1 MNARLLLT
9 PLVAATVLVAA
20 CGGSDKTD
28 APTIAKQ
35 PVAGIAVPDD
45 LKAKGTLTIGT
56 DASYPPIE
64 FMGADGKTVEGLDAD
79 LAQALAGAMGLKA
92 QVQHAT
98 FDSILPGLT
107 TKKFDV
113 GMSGFT
119 DTKERE
125 ETVDFVT
132 YFSAGTSFFVKT
144 QEGGPVVNTLD
155 DLCGLKLALQKGTA
169 QVEDA
174 AAQQDKCAAAGK
186 PAIKV
191 MTFPDQPGA
200 NLAII
205 SGRAD
210 VGMTDSPV
218 AAYQAKQSGGQ
229 LSVVGEQFGSA
240 PYGIA
245 LPKGSPLVK
254 PMHAA
259 MKALIADGTYGE
271 ILAKYGIEAGAITE
285 PGINQAAE

>member
-1 MNARLLLT
+1 MNLKLLVTPLLATAALLT
-9 PLVAATVLVAA
+9 A
-20 CGGSDKTD
+20 CGGADKTD
-28 APTIAKQ
+28 APTIATK
-35 PVAGIAVPDD
+35 PVADITVPADI
-45 LKAKGTLTIGT
+45 KAKGTLTIGT

-79 LAQALAGAMGLKA
+79 LAAALAGTLGLEADVK
-92 QVQHAT
+92 HAT

-132 YFSAGTSFFVKT
+132 YFSAGTAFFVKA
-144 QEGGPVVNTLD
+144 QGGPAINTLD
-155 DLCGLKLALQKGTA
+155 DLCGRKLALQKGTA

-174 AAQQDKCAAAGK
+174 EVQQGKCAAAGK

-200 NLAII
+200 NLAIV
-205 SGRAD
+205 SGRAE

-229 LSVVGEQFGSA
+229 LKVVGQPYGTA

-245 LPKGSPLVK
+245 LPKGSPLAK
-254 PMHAA
+254 PIQAA
-259 MKALIADGTYGE
+259 LKALIADGTYGK

>member
-1 MNARLLLT
+1 MNPRLLLT

-20 CGGSDKTD
+20 CGGADKHE
-28 APTIAKQ
+28 APTIATK
-35 PVAGIAVPDD
+35 PVAKIIVPDD
-45 LKAKGTLTIGT
+45 IKAKGTLTVGT

-79 LAQALAGAMGLKA
+79 LAEALAGAMGLEAEVK
-92 QVQHAT
+92 HAT

-107 TKKFDV
+107 TNKFDA

-132 YFSAGTSFFVKT
+132 YFSAGTAFFVKA
-144 QEGGPVVNTLD
+144 QGGPAVNTLD
-155 DLCGLKLALQKGTA
+155 DLCGRKLALQKGTA
-169 QVEDA
+169 QVDDA
-174 AAQQDKCAAAGK
+174 EVQQKECAAAGK

-200 NLAII
+200 NLAIV

-229 LSVVGEQFGSA
+229 LKVVGQPYGSA

-254 PMHAA
+254 PMQAA
-259 MKALIADGTYGE
+259 VKALIADGTYGE
-271 ILAKYGIEAGAITE
+271 ILAKYGVEAGAITE

>member
-1 MNARLLLT
+1 MLF
-9 PLVAATVLVAA
+9 AA
-20 CGGSDKTD
+20 CGGSEGKTD
-28 APTIAKQ
+28 APTIATNTAASI
-35 PVAGIAVPDD
+35 VVPDEI
-45 LKAKGTLTIGT
+45 KAKGTLTIGT

-92 QVQHAT
+92 EVKHAS

-132 YFSAGTSFFVKT
+132 YFSAGTAFFVKA
-144 QEGGPVVNTLD
+144 QGGPAVNTLD
-155 DLCGLKLALQKGTA
+155 DLCGRKLALQKGTA

-174 AAQQDKCAAAGK
+174 EAQQAKCAAAGK

-205 SGRAD
+205 SGRAE

-229 LSVVGEQFGSA
+229 LKVVGEPFGTA

-254 PMHAA
+254 PMQEA

-285 PGINQAAE
+285 PGINQAAA

>member
-1 MNARLLLT
+1 
-9 PLVAATVLVAA
+9 
-20 CGGSDKTD
+20 
-28 APTIAKQ
+28 
-35 PVAGIAVPDD
+35 
-45 LKAKGTLTIGT
+45 
-56 DASYPPIE
+56 
-64 FMGADGKTVEGLDAD
+64 
-79 LAQALAGAMGLKA
+79 MGLKA

-132 YFSAGTSFFVKT
+132 YFSAGTSFFVMT

-205 SGRAD
+205 ARPRRRRHDRLARRRLPGQAVGRAALESW
-210 VGMTDSPV
+210 VSSSARRRTASRCPR
-218 AAYQAKQSGGQ
+218 AA
-229 LSVVGEQFGSA
+229 
-240 PYGIA
+240 A
-245 LPKGSPLVK
+245 LAK
-254 PMHAA
+254 PMHARHEGPDRRRH
-259 MKALIADGTYGE
+259 LRRDPGQVRDRGRRDH
-271 ILAKYGIEAGAITE
+271 TE
-285 PGINQAAE
+285 LNGHANQAAE

>member
-1 MNARLLLT
+1 MNLKLLLT
-9 PLVAATVLVAA
+9 PLVATSVLVAA
-20 CGGSDKTD
+20 CGGSESKTE
-28 APTIAKQ
+28 APAIAKQ
-35 PVAGIAVPDD
+35 PTAKIAVPAE

-64 FMGADGKTVEGLDAD
+64 FMGADGRTVQGMDAD
-79 LAQALAGAMGLKA
+79 LANALAGELGLKA
-92 QVQHAT
+92 QVRHAT

-125 ETVDFVT
+125 QTVDFVT
-132 YFSAGTSFFVKT
+132 YFTAGTSFFVKA
-144 QEGGPVVNTLD
+144 QGGPAINTLD
-155 DLCGLKLALQKGTA
+155 DLCGRKLALQKGTA
-169 QVEDA
+169 QVDDA
-174 AAQQDKCAAAGK
+174 AAQQKRCAAAGK

-205 SGRAD
+205 SGRAE

-218 AAYQAKQSGGQ
+218 AAYQAKQSGGK
-229 LSVVGEQFGSA
+229 LKVVGRPYGTA

-254 PMHAA
+254 PMQEA
-259 MKALIADGTYGE
+259 MKALIADGTYGK
-271 ILAKYGIEAGAITE
+271 ILAKYGIEAGAIAE
-285 PGINQAAE
+285 PGINQATA

>member
-20 CGGSDKTD
+20 CGGSDKTE
-28 APTIAKQ
+28 APTIATK
-35 PVAGIAVPDD
+35 PVAKIIVPDD
-45 LKAKGTLTIGT
+45 IKAKGTLTVGT

-79 LAQALAGAMGLKA
+79 LAEALAGAMGLEAEVK
-92 QVQHAT
+92 HAT

-132 YFSAGTSFFVKT
+132 YFTAGTAFFVKA
-144 QEGGPVVNTLD
+144 QGGPAINTLD
-155 DLCGLKLALQKGTA
+155 DLCGRKLALQKGTA

-174 AAQQDKCAAAGK
+174 EAQQKQCAAAGK
-186 PAIKV
+186 PAIDV

-200 NLAII
+200 NLAVV

-210 VGMTDSPV
+210 LGMTDSPV

-229 LSVVGEQFGSA
+229 LKVVGQPYGTA

-254 PMHAA
+254 PMQAA
-259 MKALIADGTYGE
+259 MKALIADGTYGK
-271 ILAKYGIEAGAITE
+271 ILAKYGVEAGAITE

>member
-1 MNARLLLT
+1 MNLKLLVT
-9 PLVAATVLVAA
+9 PLLATAALLCA
-20 CGGSDKTD
+20 CGGADKPE
-28 APTIAKQ
+28 APTIATK
-35 PVAGIAVPDD
+35 PVADITVPDAV
-45 LKAKGTLTIGT
+45 KAKGKLTIGT

-64 FMGADGKTVEGLDAD
+64 FMAADGKTVEGLDAD
-79 LAQALAGAMGLKA
+79 LAAALAGVLGLEA
-92 QVQHAT
+92 DVRHAT

-107 TKKFDV
+107 TGKFDV

-119 DTKERE
+119 DTAERE

-132 YFSAGTSFFVKT
+132 YFSAGTAFFVKA
-144 QEGGPVVNTLD
+144 QGGPAINTLD
-155 DLCGLKLALQKGTA
+155 DLCGRKLALQKGTA

-174 AAQQDKCAAAGK
+174 EAQQRKCAAAGK

-200 NLAII
+200 NLAIV
-205 SGRAD
+205 SGRAE

-229 LSVVGEQFGSA
+229 LKVVGRPYGTA

-254 PMHAA
+254 PMQAA
-259 MKALIADGTYGE
+259 LKALIADGTYGK
-271 ILAKYGIEAGAITE
+271 ILGKYGIEAGAITE

>member
-1 MNARLLLT
+1 MNLKLLLM
-9 PLVAATVLVAA
+9 PLLATSVLVAA
-20 CGGSDKTD
+20 CGGTDKTD
-28 APTIAKQ
+28 APTSSSK
-35 PVAGIAVPDD
+35 PVAKIAVPADI
-45 LKAKGTLTIGT
+45 KAKGTLTIGT

-79 LAQALAGAMGLKA
+79 LAEALAGAMGLEA
-92 QVQHAT
+92 EVEHAT

-107 TKKFDV
+107 TNKFDV

-144 QEGGPVVNTLD
+144 QEGGPVINTLD
-155 DLCGLKLALQKGTA
+155 DLCGRKLALQKGTA

-174 AAQQDKCAAAGK
+174 EGQQDKCAAAGK

-200 NLAII
+200 NLAVI

-210 VGMTDSPV
+210 VGMTDSPG
-218 AAYQAKQSGGQ
+218 AAYQAKLSGGK
-229 LSVVGEQFGSA
+229 LKVVGEPYGTA

-254 PMHAA
+254 PVHGA
-259 MKALIADGTYGE
+259 MKALIADGTYGR
-271 ILAKYGIEAGAITE
+271 ILAKYGIQAGAIAE
-285 PGINQAAE
+285 PGINQAAH

>member
-1 MNARLLLT
+1 MNPRLLLT
-9 PLVAATVLVAA
+9 PLAAAAVLFAA
-20 CGGSDKTD
+20 CGGSGASD
-28 APTIAKQ
+28 APTIATK
-35 PVAGIAVPDD
+35 PVAEIAVPDD
-45 LKAKGTLTIGT
+45 LKAKGTLTVGT

-64 FMGADGKTVEGLDAD
+64 FMGADGRTVEGLDAD
-79 LAQALAGAMGLKA
+79 LAKALAGTMGLEAK
-92 QVQHAT
+92 VEHAT

-132 YFSAGTSFFVKT
+132 YFSAGTAFFVKA
-144 QEGGPVVNTLD
+144 QGGPAINTLD
-155 DLCGLKLALQKGTA
+155 DLCGRRLALQKGTA

-174 AAQQDKCAAAGK
+174 EAQQAKCAAAGK
-186 PAIKV
+186 PAIEV

-200 NLAII
+200 NLAVI

-229 LSVVGEQFGSA
+229 LKVVGEPYGTA

-254 PMHAA
+254 PMQAA
-259 MKALIADGTYGE
+259 LKALIADGTYGK
-271 ILAKYGIEAGAITE
+271 ILAKYGIEAGAIAE

>member
-1 MNARLLLT
+1 MNLKLLLM
-9 PLVAATVLVAA
+9 PLLATSVLVAA
-20 CGGSDKTD
+20 CGGTDKTD
-28 APTIAKQ
+28 APATSKR
-35 PVAGIAVPDD
+35 
-45 LKAKGTLTIGT
+45 TLTVGT

-64 FMGADGKTVEGLDAD
+64 FMGADGKTVEGMDAD
-79 LAQALAGAMGLKA
+79 LAKAIGAKLGME
-92 QVQHAT
+92 VDVEHAT

-107 TKKFDV
+107 TRKYDV

-125 ETVDFVT
+125 ATVDFVT
-132 YFSAGTSFFVKT
+132 YFSAGTSFFVKA

-155 DLCGLKLALQKGTA
+155 DLCGRTLALQKGTA
-169 QVEDA
+169 QVDDA
-174 AAQQDKCAAAGK
+174 EAQQKACAAAGQ

-218 AAYQAKQSGGQ
+218 AAYQAKQSGGK
-229 LSVVGEQFGSA
+229 LVVVGEPYGSA

-254 PMHAA
+254 PMQGAL
-259 MKALIADGTYGE
+259 KALIADGTYGR
-271 ILAKYGIEAGAITE
+271 ILAKYGIEAGAIAE
-285 PGINQAAE
+285 PGINQAAH

>member
-1 MNARLLLT
+1 MNLKHLLM
-9 PLVAATVLVAA
+9 PLLATSVLVTA
-20 CGGSDKTD
+20 CGGTDKTD
-28 APTIAKQ
+28 APAKTS
-35 PVAGIAVPDD
+35 
-45 LKAKGTLTIGT
+45 KGTLTVGT

-64 FMGADGKTVEGLDAD
+64 FMGADGTTVEGLDAD
-79 LAQALAGAMGLKA
+79 LAKALGAKLGMN
-92 QVQHAT
+92 VRIQHAP

-132 YFSAGTSFFVKT
+132 YFSAGTSFFVAE
-144 QEGGPVVNTLD
+144 QEGGAVINTLD
-155 DLCGLKLALQKGTA
+155 DLCGRTLALQKGTA
-169 QVEDA
+169 QVDDA
-174 AAQQDKCAAAGK
+174 AAQQKACAAAGK
-186 PAIKV
+186 PAIKIQ
-191 MTFPDQPGA
+191 TFPDQPGA
-200 NLAII
+200 NLAIV

-229 LSVVGEQFGSA
+229 LVVVGEPYGTA

-254 PMHAA
+254 PMHEA

-285 PGINQAAE
+285 PGINQAAH

>member
-1 MNARLLLT
+1 
-9 PLVAATVLVAA
+9 
-20 CGGSDKTD
+20 
-28 APTIAKQ
+28 
-35 PVAGIAVPDD
+35 
-45 LKAKGTLTIGT
+45 
-56 DASYPPIE
+56 
-64 FMGADGKTVEGLDAD
+64 MGADGKTVEGLDAD
-79 LAQALAGAMGLKA
+79 LGAALAGAMGLKA
-92 QVQHAT
+92 EVKHAT

-107 TKKFDV
+107 TSKFDV

-125 ETVDFVT
+125 ATVDFVT
-132 YFSAGTSFFVKT
+132 YFTAGTSFFVKA

-155 DLCGLKLALQKGTA
+155 DLCGRTLALQKGTA

-174 AAQQDKCAAAGK
+174 EAQQKACAAAGK

-191 MTFPDQPGA
+191 MAFPDQPGA
-200 NLAII
+200 NLAIV

-229 LSVVGEQFGSA
+229 LVVVGEPYGTA

-254 PMHAA
+254 PMHEA

-271 ILAKYGIEAGAITE
+271 ILAKYGIEAGAIAE
-285 PGINQAAE
+285 PGINQAAH

>member
-1 MNARLLLT
+1 MNLKLLLT
-9 PLVAATVLVAA
+9 PLLATTVLVAA
-20 CGGSDKTD
+20 CGGTDTPD
-28 APTIAKQ
+28 APTVSTK
-35 PVAGIAVPDD
+35 PVSEIAVPPD
-45 LKAKGTLTIGT
+45 LEAKGTLTIGT

-64 FMGADGKTVEGLDAD
+64 FMAADGKTVEGLDAD
-79 LAQALAGAMGLKA
+79 LGKALAATLGLKA
-92 QVQHAT
+92 EVQHAT

-125 ETVDFVT
+125 KTVDFVT
-132 YFSAGTSFFVKT
+132 YFSAGTSFFVKA
-144 QEGGPVVNTLD
+144 QEGGTVVNTLD
-155 DLCGLKLALQKGTA
+155 DLCGRTLALQKGTA

-174 AAQQDKCAAAGK
+174 AAQQKQCAAAGK

-200 NLAII
+200 NLAVV

-218 AAYQAKQSGGQ
+218 AAYQAKQSNGQ
-229 LSVVGEQFGSA
+229 LAVVGEPYGSA

-245 LPKGSPLVK
+245 LPKGSPLATAIR
-254 PMHAA
+254 AA
-259 MKALIADGTYGE
+259 LKALIVDGTYGE

>member
-1 MNARLLLT
+1 MPLL
-9 PLVAATVLVAA
+9 ATSVLVAA
-20 CGGSDKTD
+20 CGSGSDTKTD
-28 APTIAKQ
+28 APA
-35 PVAGIAVPDD
+35 AS
-45 LKAKGTLTIGT
+45 KGTLVVGT

-64 FMGADGKTVEGLDAD
+64 FMGADGKTPEGMDVD
-79 LAQALAGAMGLKA
+79 LAKALGARLGMDVR
-92 QVQHAT
+92 VQHAP
-98 FDSILPGLT
+98 FDSILPGLSS
-107 TKKFDV
+107 KKYDV

-155 DLCGLKLALQKGTA
+155 DLCGRTLALQKGTA

-174 AAQQDKCAAAGK
+174 AGQQKRCAAAGK

-200 NLAII
+200 NLAIL

-210 VGMTDSPV
+210 VGMTDSSV
-218 AAYQAKQSGGQ
+218 AAYQAKQSGGK
-229 LSVVGEQFGSA
+229 LRVVGKPYGSA

-245 LPKGSPLVK
+245 LPKGSPLVE
-254 PMHAA
+254 PVQQA
-259 MKALIADGTYGE
+259 MQALIADGSYRR
-271 ILAKYGIEAGAITE
+271 ILSKYGIEGGAIAQPE
-285 PGINQAAE
+285 INQAAH

>member
-9 PLVAATVLVAA
+9 PLVAATVLFAA
-20 CGGSDKTD
+20 CGSSDKPD
-28 APTIAKQ
+28 APSAPTA

-45 LKAKGTLTIGT
+45 LKAKGTLTVGT

-79 LAQALAGAMGLKA
+79 LATALAGALGLKA
-92 QVQHAT
+92 EVKHAS

-125 ETVDFVT
+125 KTVDFVT

-144 QEGGPVVNTLD
+144 QGGGPVINTLD
-155 DLCGLKLALQKGTA
+155 DLCGRKLALQKGTA

-174 AAQQDKCAAAGK
+174 EAQQKQCAAAGK
-186 PAIKV
+186 PAIDV

-200 NLAII
+200 NLAVI

-218 AAYQAKQSGGQ
+218 AGYQAKQSGGR
-229 LSVVGEQFGSA
+229 LSVVGQPYGTA

-254 PMHAA
+254 PVQAA
-259 MKALIADGTYGE
+259 LKALIADGAYGK
-271 ILAKYGIEAGAITE
+271 ILAKYGIEAGAIDQ
-285 PGINQAAE
+285 PGVNQAAE